1 MTERTST
8 EQSRLSGAGASLR
21 QSVVPE
27 IRAVLFDMDGV
38 LVDSERLI
46 AEAAKRM
53 FADHYGLEVK
63 LEDFVP
69 FVGAGENRYLGGV
82 AENYGIHIDIDT
94 AKAWTYEIYGQLARA
109 RALGMRAIPGA
120 VDYVRA
126 CRTHG
131 LKTAL
136 ASAADKVKVM
146 INLEYLGLRQDEFDA
161 VLTAEDVTHKKPD
174 PEMYL
179 KAAERLAV
187 GPECCLVV
195 EDAVNGTIAGVRAG
209 ARVLGITSSFT
220 EEALKK
226 AGAAWTASDL
236 ACAPFPWELMLSPVA
251 EVSSRRSL

>member
-1 MTERTST
+1 MNEHIVSETHCP
-8 EQSRLSGAGASLR
+8 ASAP
-21 QSVVPE
+21 V

-53 FADHYGLEVK
+53 FAERYGLEVK

-82 AENYGIHIDIDT
+82 AEKYGIRIDIVP

-109 RALGMRAIPGA
+109 HALGMRAIPGA
-120 VDYVRA
+120 VEYARA
-126 CRTHG
+126 CRKLG
-131 LKTAL
+131 LKTAV
-136 ASAADKVKVM
+136 ASAADRVKVL
-146 INLEYLGLRQDEFDA
+146 INLEYLGLDPSEFDT

-179 KAAERLAV
+179 KAAVRVGIELA
-187 GPECCLVV
+187 ECMVI

-209 ARVLGITSSFT
+209 ARVLGITSSFP
-220 EEALKK
+220 EAKLRE
-226 AGAAWTASDL
+226 AGATWIAPDL
-236 ACAPFPWELMLSPVA
+236 ARAPLPPELRV
-251 EVSSRRSL
+251 